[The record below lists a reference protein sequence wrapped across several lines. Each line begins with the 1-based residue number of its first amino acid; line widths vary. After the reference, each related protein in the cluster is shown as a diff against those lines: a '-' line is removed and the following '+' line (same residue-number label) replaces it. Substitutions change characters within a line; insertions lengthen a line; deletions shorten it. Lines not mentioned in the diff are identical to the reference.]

1 MPCECRAVLLR
12 YRKGSVNGD
21 LDGGATVGPD
31 PRPVV
36 ADPLSRREREVAAL
50 VAKGMT
56 NRQAASVLGLSPRTA
71 DAPVASILSKLGF
84 SCRAQ
89 IAAWWAATRPSSPG
103 VGN

>member
-1 MPCECRAVLLR
+1 MA
-12 YRKGSVNGD
+12 
-21 LDGGATVGPD
+21 GGATVGPD

-71 DAPVASILSKLGF
+71 DAHVVSILSKLGF